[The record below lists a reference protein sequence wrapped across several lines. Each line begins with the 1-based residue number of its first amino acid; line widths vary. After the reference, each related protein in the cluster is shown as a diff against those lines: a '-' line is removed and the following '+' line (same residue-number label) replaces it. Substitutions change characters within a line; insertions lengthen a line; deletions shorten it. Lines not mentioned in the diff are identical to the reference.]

1 MSKKVPFSLN
11 VQSLAADMVYAV
23 RKSVSSRWPS
33 VRAEAEVEMRKLAQ
47 TMLDIH
53 KLHSDGE
60 ITKAR
65 ARQLLT
71 AQRNSTCA
79 VLKGLKGIGLL
90 TAEATTNAALRAV
103 AKSVNV
109 AVDFRL
115 LPDGEEVTAS
125 FKAGKDL

>member
-1 MSKKVPFSLN
+1 VSKTLPFSLN
-11 VQSLAADMVYAV
+11 VQALAADMVYAV
-23 RKSVSSRWPS
+23 RKSASTRWPA

-53 KLHSDGE
+53 KLHSGGD
-60 ITKAR
+60 ITRTR
-65 ARQLLT
+65 AKQLLT

-79 VLKGLKGIGLL
+79 VLKGIKGIGLL

-103 AKSVNV
+103 ATNVNAAV
-109 AVDFRL
+109 AFRL
-115 LPDGEEVTAS
+115 LPDGEEVKAS